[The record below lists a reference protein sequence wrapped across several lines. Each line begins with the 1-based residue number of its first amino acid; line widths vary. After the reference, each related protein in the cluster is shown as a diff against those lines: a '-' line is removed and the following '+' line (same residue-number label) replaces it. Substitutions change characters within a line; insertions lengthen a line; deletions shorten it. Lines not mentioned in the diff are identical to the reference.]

1 MIAPQM
7 SIANPKIPNDVLS
20 FEMSAQETVK
30 RIRIKLNV
38 NGSDYFVDLEKGY
51 ELLSEVLRDRLGLT
65 GTKRG
70 CDFGGCGC
78 CSLMIDNEL
87 FYSCMMPAIRAV
99 GKKITTIEGLEKDG
113 VLSAVQQGFVDHFAF
128 QCGYCTPGMIMS
140 GTALLAEIPNPTED
154 QIKEGI
160 GGVICRCTGY
170 VKIIEAIKAASE
182 AKKNS

>member
-1 MIAPQM
+1 
-7 SIANPKIPNDVLS
+7 
-20 FEMSAQETVK
+20 
-30 RIRIKLNV
+30 
-38 NGSDYFVDLEKGY
+38 
-51 ELLSEVLRDRLGLT
+51 
-65 GTKRG
+65 
-70 CDFGGCGC
+70 
-78 CSLMIDNEL
+78 MIDNEL

-160 GGVICRCTGY
+160 GGADLQMHWLREDNRSHKGSFR
-170 VKIIEAIKAASE
+170 SE
-182 AKKNS
+182 KE

>member
-1 MIAPQM
+1 M
-7 SIANPKIPNDVLS
+7 SS
-20 FEMSAQETVK
+20 QETIR

-70 CDFGGCGC
+70 CDYGGCGC
-78 CSLMIDNEL
+78 CSLIIDNDL
-87 FYSCMMPAIRAV
+87 VYSCMMPAIRAA
-99 GKKITTIEGLEKDG
+99 GKRIRTIEGLEKEG
-113 VLSAVQQGFVDHFAF
+113 VLSPVQQGFVDHFAF

-140 GTALLAEIPNPTED
+140 GTALLEQNPNPTD
-154 QIKEGI
+154 DDIREGI

-170 VKIIEAIKAASE
+170 IKIIEAIKAASE
-182 AKKNS
+182 TKKPK